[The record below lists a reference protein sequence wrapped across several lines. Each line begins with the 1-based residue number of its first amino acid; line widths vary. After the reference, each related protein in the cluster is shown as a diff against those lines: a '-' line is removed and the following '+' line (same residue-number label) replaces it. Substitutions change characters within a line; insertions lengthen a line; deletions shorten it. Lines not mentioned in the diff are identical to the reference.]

1 MGSLQT
7 SERITRMPENMTD
20 QELKDYLINLQ
31 KLQVRCTVEIAARL
45 LAEVTEC
52 SIEVARRLIITAIP
66 K

>member
-1 MGSLQT
+1 
-7 SERITRMPENMTD
+7 MPENMTD

-45 LAEVTEC
+45 LVEVTEC
-52 SIEVARRLIITAIP
+52 SIEAARKLIIDAIP

>member
-1 MGSLQT
+1 
-7 SERITRMPENMTD
+7 MPENMTD